1 MEILNYLLLGF
12 GTALQPANLI
22 FAFLGGIMGVI
33 VGALPGLG
41 SVAGVALLL
50 PLTFKMNP
58 TTAVIMLAALY
69 YGNMFGGSISAILI
83 NIPGD
88 SPAVMTAL
96 DGNQLAK
103 QGKAGQALF
112 MAFGAS
118 FCGGLMGI
126 IILTLLGPLL
136 AFFGLQFGPPEFAA
150 LIVLALTSI
159 GWLLGDNPVKG
170 VIAGAVGLLLATIG
184 VDMIQG
190 QPRFTFGLV
199 NLSAGVPFIPFV
211 IGLFGLSQVMLM
223 LAHPEEFVGE
233 EQPYQKLSL
242 KSSFPS
248 PAEWARSAWTIVRS
262 ALLGFYIGLLP
273 GSGATTAAFLSYI
286 AEKRLNKHP
295 ERLGKGA
302 IEGVAASEAANN
314 AASIGAFAPLLS
326 LGIPGSGTTAI
337 LLGGL
342 MMWGLTP
349 GPLLFKE
356 APDFVWG
363 LIASMYIGNLLVAI
377 TCIVAIPFLIYILK
391 VPRAVLA
398 PIIVVICLLGA
409 YSVNNSV
416 FDLWVMV
423 FAGLLGYF
431 MNRFSFPVPALVL
444 SLVLGPRLQTSIR
457 QSFMMSHGSPFI
469 FLTRPI
475 SLTLLL
481 LAAFLM
487 LLPALSAWRKRRQAT
502 AAVAAQ

>member
-1 MEILNYLLLGF
+1 
-12 GTALQPANLI
+12 
-22 FAFLGGIMGVI
+22 
-33 VGALPGLG
+33 
-41 SVAGVALLL
+41 
-50 PLTFKMNP
+50 
-58 TTAVIMLAALY
+58 
-69 YGNMFGGSISAILI
+69 
-83 NIPGD
+83 
-88 SPAVMTAL
+88 
-96 DGNQLAK
+96 
-103 QGKAGQALF
+103 
-112 MAFGAS
+112 
-118 FCGGLMGI
+118 
-126 IILTLLGPLL
+126 
-136 AFFGLQFGPPEFAA
+136 
-150 LIVLALTSI
+150 
-159 GWLLGDNPVKG
+159 
-170 VIAGAVGLLLATIG
+170 
-184 VDMIQG
+184 
-190 QPRFTFGLV
+190 V

>member
-1 MEILNYLLLGF
+1 
-12 GTALQPANLI
+12 
-22 FAFLGGIMGVI
+22 
-33 VGALPGLG
+33 
-41 SVAGVALLL
+41 
-50 PLTFKMNP
+50 
-58 TTAVIMLAALY
+58 
-69 YGNMFGGSISAILI
+69 
-83 NIPGD
+83 
-88 SPAVMTAL
+88 
-96 DGNQLAK
+96 
-103 QGKAGQALF
+103 
-112 MAFGAS
+112 
-118 FCGGLMGI
+118 
-126 IILTLLGPLL
+126 
-136 AFFGLQFGPPEFAA
+136 
-150 LIVLALTSI
+150 
-159 GWLLGDNPVKG
+159 
-170 VIAGAVGLLLATIG
+170 
-184 VDMIQG
+184 MIQG

-223 LAHPEEFVGE
+223 LARPEEFTGGE
-233 EQPYQKLSL
+233 QLYQKLSL
-242 KSSFPS
+242 KDSLLAW
-248 PAEWARSAWTIVRS
+248 AEWLRCAWTIVRS
-262 ALLGFYIGLLP
+262 AVLGFYIGLLP

-286 AEKRLNKHP
+286 AAKRLSKHP

-302 IEGVAASEAANN
+302 LEGVAASEAANN

-356 APDFVWG
+356 APQFVWG
-363 LIASMYIGNLLVAI
+363 LIASMYVGNLLVAL
-377 TCIVAIPFLIYILK
+377 TCILSIPFLIYVLK
-391 VPRAVLA
+391 VPRSALA
-398 PIIVVICLLGA
+398 PIIVTVCILGA

-431 MNRFSFPVPALVL
+431 MNRFSFPIPALVL

-457 QSFMMSHGSPFI
+457 QSFMISHGSAAI

-481 LAAFLM
+481 IAVFLT
-487 LLPALSAWRKRRQAT
+487 LLPALSAWHKKRPAQQS
-502 AAVAAQ
+502 AVVGG